1 MAGQKTIFI
10 RYTEDGYST
19 VDTTIVT
26 SDFELIE
33 LLAST
38 TDATKLRGILKTY
51 ASSYQTVE
59 PVFRPD
65 LTVAPPLKNA
75 ALVKKMLEAAASR
88 EPGYA

>member
-1 MAGQKTIFI
+1 M
-10 RYTEDGYST
+10 
-19 VDTTIVT
+19 T

-38 TDATKLRGILKTY
+38 TDVTKIKGILKTY

-75 ALVKKMLEAAASR
+75 AAVQKMMAAFGATESR
-88 EPGYA
+88 SA